1 MSNNNPVEIGR
12 VVLSRSGR
20 DKGRAFLI
28 VEVIDSPYV
37 LIADGGLRRLAKPKK
52 KKLKHLD
59 LQPMV
64 LENIQEKLTQGKK
77 VFDAELRSALKNA
90 MESQKE
96 E

>member
-12 VVLSRSGR
+12 VVLSRSGS

-28 VEVIDSPYV
+28 VGVIDSPYV

>member
-1 MSNNNPVEIGR
+1 M
-12 VVLSRSGR
+12 LSRSGR

-28 VEVIDSPYV
+28 VGVIDSPYV

>member
-28 VEVIDSPYV
+28 VGVIDSPYV

>member
-28 VEVIDSPYV
+28 VEVIESPYV

>member
-28 VEVIDSPYV
+28 VGVIDSPYV

-59 LQPMV
+59 VQPMV

>member
-28 VEVIDSPYV
+28 VGVIDSPYV
-37 LIADGGLRRLAKPKK
+37 LIADGGLRRLAKPKN

>member
-28 VEVIDSPYV
+28 VEVIESPYV
-37 LIADGGLRRLAKPKK
+37 LIVDGGLRRLAKPKK